1 MQKTKLRYADSE
13 IVLTL
18 CVSSMDHICGSFM
31 PPFGNESEEA
41 VPKKLSY
48 LSFGSAAKPPRS
60 RPSPSLFGAEPDESA
75 GRAGVRGCKPSSN
88 THVTKIRLPFQDEDE
103 DNFERPI
110 KQAKAQG
117 PMPRPSP
124 FGAEPEEP
132 TEPNFGSSS
141 DGDADESEF
150 QGVSKTVFSLG
161 WNALVD
167 FNRATA
173 FKDQKNKPV
182 EKPKRK
188 YDNSRRSS
196 QAAYSRRNPEFTFQ
210 KNGTDPV
217 RLQKLFQQ
225 GTCQCACGGNL
236 CYSNSK

>member
-1 MQKTKLRYADSE
+1 
-13 IVLTL
+13 
-18 CVSSMDHICGSFM
+18 M

-60 RPSPSLFGAEPDESA
+60 CPSPSLFGAEPDESA

-124 FGAEPEEP
+124 FGTEPEEP

-188 YDNSRRSS
+188 YDNSKRSS
-196 QAAYSRRNPEFTFQ
+196 QAAYSRRNPEFTFKKMVQ
-210 KNGTDPV
+210 TLSGCKSFSSRELVSVPV
-217 RLQKLFQQ
+217 VATYVIPIPNSLPFLFGCLFAHRL
-225 GTCQCACGGNL
+225 NWV
-236 CYSNSK
+236 N